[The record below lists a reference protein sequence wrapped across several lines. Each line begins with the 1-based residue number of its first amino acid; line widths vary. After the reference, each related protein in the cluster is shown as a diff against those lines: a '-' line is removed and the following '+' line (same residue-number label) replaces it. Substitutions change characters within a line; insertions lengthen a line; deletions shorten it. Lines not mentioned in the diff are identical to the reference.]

1 MLLVSEQSCMAKFKK
16 FIDRELSWLSFNHRV
31 LQEAHDPKVPL
42 IERLRFLGIFSNN
55 LDEFFKVR
63 VATIKRMIDYQDSTH
78 NKEIENPKKVLGQ
91 IQKTVIQLQ
100 NKFEN
105 AYQRILAELESHQIY
120 IINEN
125 QLNNA
130 QAKFVRQYF
139 DEHVL
144 PVLTPII
151 LSNVPEFPHLRDKSI
166 YLATKLSGSTS
177 GKQVDYA
184 LLEIPSALLPRFIQ
198 LPDNTNRKFIVLLD
212 DIIRFC
218 LHEVFRNFDYTNF
231 EAWTIKI
238 TRDAELDL
246 DNDVTQSLLEK
257 ISKGVSDRKKGQPVR
272 FVFDNNIAKDLL
284 DYLITKMQLDDDD
297 NIIPGSRYH
306 NFKDFMKFPDLG
318 ASELNYWRDAALIP
332 SRLKKA
338 NCLLSSISE
347 KDILL
352 HVPYQNFTVFINLL
366 REAAIDPDVRS
377 ISITLYRAAQNSK
390 VINALINAAH
400 NGKVVTVVV
409 ELQARFDEK
418 ANIFWSK
425 KLEEAG
431 VKVIFGVPGL
441 KVHAKLVLITRKE
454 QGKTRLYACVSTGNF
469 HEGNAKVYTDLTLMT
484 ADSRISNE
492 VAKVFDFFENN
503 YKAYTYK
510 HLLVAPLYM
519 RRRFYILIDNE
530 IRNAKAGKEAYIILK
545 INNLVDKDIINKL
558 YQASSAGVKVRAIV
572 RGICCMKPGVPGL
585 SDNIQAISVV
595 DKYLEHSRL
604 FVFCNGG
611 KEQYYISSADWMP
624 RNLDRRVEVAC
635 PIYDKE
641 LQTEIRETL
650 EIQFAD
656 NVKARII
663 NDQQDNQYRQDD
675 APATRSQAD
684 VYNYY
689 KNSVELPTLVGV

>member
-1 MLLVSEQSCMAKFKK
+1 MPNYLDFTGMAKIKK

-63 VATIKRMIDYQDSTH
+63 VATIKRTIDYQDGMS

-91 IQKTVIQLQ
+91 IQKSVIGLQ

-105 AYQRILAELESHQIY
+105 AYQKILSELESHNIY

-125 QLNNA
+125 ELNNA
-130 QAKFVRQYF
+130 QAKFVRHYF

-144 PVLTPII
+144 PVLTPVI
-151 LSNVPEFPHLRDKSI
+151 LSNVPVFPHLRDKSI
-166 YLATKLSGSTS
+166 YLATKLSGSLS
-177 GKQVDYA
+177 GKPVDYA
-184 LLEIPSALLPRFIQ
+184 LLEIPSSLLPRFIQ
-198 LPDNTNRKFIVLLD
+198 LPDNTNRKFIILLD

-218 LHEVFRNFDYTNF
+218 LHEVFINFDYTYF

-284 DYLITKMQLDDDD
+284 DYLINKMQLDDDD

-318 ASELNYWRDAALIP
+318 DASLNYWRDNTLIP
-332 SRLKKA
+332 SRLRKA
-338 NCLLSSISE
+338 NCLLKSIAE
-347 KDILL
+347 KDVLL
-352 HVPYQNFTVFINLL
+352 HVPYQNFALFINLL
-366 REAAIDPDVRS
+366 REAAIDPDVKE

-390 VINALINAAH
+390 VISALINAAH
-400 NGKVVTVVV
+400 NGKLVTVIV

-418 ANIFWSK
+418 ANIYWSK
-425 KLEEAG
+425 KMEEAG

-441 KVHAKLVLITRKE
+441 KVHAKLVLISRREGSKL
-454 QGKTRLYACVSTGNF
+454 KLYSCVSTGNF

-484 ADSRISNE
+484 ADNRISSE
-492 VAKVFDFFENN
+492 VAKVFDFFQNN
-503 YKAYTYK
+503 YKAFTYK

-519 RRRFYILIDNE
+519 RKRFYALIDNE
-530 IRNAKAGKEAYIILK
+530 IRNARAGKEAFIILK
-545 INNLVDKDIINKL
+545 INNLVDKDFINKL
-558 YQASSAGVKVRAIV
+558 YQANNAGVKVRAIV

-585 SDNIQAISVV
+585 SDNIEAISVV

-611 KEQYYISSADWMP
+611 EELYYLSSADWMP

-635 PIYDKE
+635 PVYDKE
-641 LQTEIRETL
+641 LQKEIRDTL
-650 EIQFAD
+650 ELQFAD
-656 NVKARII
+656 NVKARIV
-663 NDQQDNQYRQDD
+663 NNLQDNQYRETTE
-675 APATRSQAD
+675 PKIRSQVD
-684 VYNYY
+684 IYHYY
-689 KNSVELPTLVGV
+689 KKSVEQSTMVEA